1 MKKQIKIISLLLIML
16 FSLTGCSLFES
27 ITNNNVTNKV
37 VEVEDFTINDFEDAL
52 QIAIEKAEASVIS
65 VTHAEGS
72 MFGSSRAL
80 GSAVVVK
87 TQGKDL
93 SGVDSTDNV
102 AYYEYLA
109 VTNRHVV
116 VTSSNMITKNLLV
129 YLGNNNKLVQA
140 SVIDYSTKDD
150 LALISF
156 KSEIYIPAASFADT
170 TNLKRGS
177 FVVAIGTPYDIVFDG
192 SATFGIISYPLRY
205 VEEEVFVLGGTSY
218 ETCAVAYIQ
227 HDAAINSGNSG
238 GGLFNMEGKLL
249 GINTMK
255 IISSSSNVI
264 EGMGFSIPIHTVK
277 EVFKEYLK

>member
-1 MKKQIKIISLLLIML
+1 
-16 FSLTGCSLFES
+16 LFES

-52 QIAIEKAEASVIS
+52 EIAIEKAEASVIS
-65 VTHAEGS
+65 VVHSEGN
-72 MFGSSRAL
+72 MFGATKSI

-87 TQGKDL
+87 TQGKD
-93 SGVDSTDNV
+93 STGADSTDNIS
-102 AYYEYLA
+102 YYEYLA

-116 VTSSNMITKNLLV
+116 VTNRNLITKNLVV
-129 YLGNNNKLVQA
+129 YLGDGTTLISA
-140 SVIDYSTKDD
+140 SVVDYSTKDD
-150 LALISF
+150 LALVSF

-177 FVVAIGTPYDIVFDG
+177 FVVAIGTPYDIAFDG
-192 SATFGIISYPLRY
+192 SATFGIISHPLRY
-205 VEEEVFVLGGTSY
+205 VEEEVFVLGSTSY
-218 ETCAVAYIQ
+218 ETCEVAYIQ

-264 EGMGFSIPIHTVK
+264 EGMGFSVPIYVVE

>member
-1 MKKQIKIISLLLIML
+1 MKKQIKIVSLLLIML
-16 FSLTGCSLFES
+16 FSLTSCSIFES
-27 ITNNNVTNKV
+27 TTNNNVTNKV

-87 TQGKDL
+87 TQGKDS

-116 VTSSNMITKNLLV
+116 VTSSNRITKNLLV
-129 YLGNNNKLVQA
+129 YLGNDNKLISA
-140 SVIDYSTKDD
+140 SVLDYSTKDD

-205 VEEEVFVLGGTSY
+205 VEEEVFVFGGSSNQ
-218 ETCAVAYIQ
+218 TCEVAYIQ

-264 EGMGFSIPIHTVK
+264 EGMGFSIPIHVVK
-277 EVFKEYLK
+277 ELFKEYLK

>member
-1 MKKQIKIISLLLIML
+1 MKKQIKIVSLLLIML
-16 FSLTGCSLFES
+16 FSLTSCSIFES

-65 VTHAEGS
+65 VTHTEGN
-72 MFGSSRAL
+72 MFGSTKSL

-87 TQGKDL
+87 TQGKDS

-116 VTSSNMITKNLLV
+116 VTSSNRITKNLLV
-129 YLGNNNKLVQA
+129 YLGNDNKLISA
-140 SVIDYSTKDD
+140 SVLDYSTKDD

-205 VEEEVFVLGGTSY
+205 VEEEVFVLGGSSNQ
-218 ETCAVAYIQ
+218 TCEVAYIQ

-238 GGLFNMEGKLL
+238 GGLFM
-249 GINTMK
+249 
-255 IISSSSNVI
+255 
-264 EGMGFSIPIHTVK
+264 
-277 EVFKEYLK
+277 

>member
-1 MKKQIKIISLLLIML
+1 MKKQIKIVSLLLIML
-16 FSLTGCSLFES
+16 FSLTSCSIFES
-27 ITNNNVTNKV
+27 TTNNNVTNKV

-116 VTSSNMITKNLLV
+116 VTSSNRITKNLLV
-129 YLGNNNKLVQA
+129 YLGNDNKLISA
-140 SVIDYSTKDD
+140 SVLDYSTKDD

-205 VEEEVFVLGGTSY
+205 VEEEVFVLGGSSNQ
-218 ETCAVAYIQ
+218 TCEVAYIQ

-264 EGMGFSIPIHTVK
+264 EGMGFSIPIHVVK

>member
-1 MKKQIKIISLLLIML
+1 MKKQIKIVSLLLIML
-16 FSLTGCSLFES
+16 FSLTSCSIFES
-27 ITNNNVTNKV
+27 TTNNNVTNKV

-87 TQGKDL
+87 TQGKDS

-116 VTSSNMITKNLLV
+116 VTSSNRITKNLLV
-129 YLGNNNKLVQA
+129 YFGNDNKLISA
-140 SVIDYSTKDD
+140 SVLDYSTKDD

-205 VEEEVFVLGGTSY
+205 VEEEVFVLGGSSNQ
-218 ETCAVAYIQ
+218 TCEVAYIQ

-255 IISSSSNVI
+255 IISSSSNFI
-264 EGMGFSIPIHTVK
+264 EGMGFSIPIHVVK

>member
-1 MKKQIKIISLLLIML
+1 MKKQIKIVSLLLIML
-16 FSLTGCSLFES
+16 FSLTSCSIFES
-27 ITNNNVTNKV
+27 TTNNNVTNKV

-72 MFGSSRAL
+72 MLGSSRAL

-87 TQGKDL
+87 TQGKDS

-116 VTSSNMITKNLLV
+116 VTSSNRITKNLLV
-129 YLGNNNKLVQA
+129 YLGNDNKLISA
-140 SVIDYSTKDD
+140 SVLDYSTKDD

-205 VEEEVFVLGGTSY
+205 VEEEVFVLGGSSNQ
-218 ETCAVAYIQ
+218 TCEVAYIQ

-255 IISSSSNVI
+255 IISSSSNFI
-264 EGMGFSIPIHTVK
+264 EGMGFSIPIHVVK

>member
-1 MKKQIKIISLLLIML
+1 MKKQIKIVSLLLIML
-16 FSLTGCSLFES
+16 FSLTSCSIFES
-27 ITNNNVTNKV
+27 TTNNNVTNKV

-87 TQGKDL
+87 TQGKDS

-116 VTSSNMITKNLLV
+116 VTSSNRITKNLLV
-129 YLGNNNKLVQA
+129 YLGNDNKLISA
-140 SVIDYSTKDD
+140 SVLDYSTKDD

-205 VEEEVFVLGGTSY
+205 VEEEVFVLGGSSNQ
-218 ETCAVAYIQ
+218 TCEVAYIQ

-238 GGLFNMEGKLL
+238 GGLFNMECKLL
-249 GINTMK
+249 VINTMK
-255 IISSSSNVI
+255 IISSSSNFI
-264 EGMGFSIPIHTVK
+264 EGMGFSIPIHVVE

>member
-1 MKKQIKIISLLLIML
+1 MKKQIKIVSLLLIML
-16 FSLTGCSLFES
+16 FSLTSCSIFES
-27 ITNNNVTNKV
+27 TTNNNVTNKV

-87 TQGKDL
+87 TQGKDS

-116 VTSSNMITKNLLV
+116 VTSSNRITKNLLV
-129 YLGNNNKLVQA
+129 YLGNDNKLISA
-140 SVIDYSTKDD
+140 SVLDYSTKDD

-205 VEEEVFVLGGTSY
+205 VEEEVFVLGGSSNQ
-218 ETCAVAYIQ
+218 TCEVAYIQ

-255 IISSSSNVI
+255 IISSSSNFI
-264 EGMGFSIPIHTVK
+264 EGMGFSIPIHVVK

>member
-1 MKKQIKIISLLLIML
+1 MKKQIKIVSLLLIML
-16 FSLTGCSLFES
+16 FSLTSCSIFES
-27 ITNNNVTNKV
+27 TTNNNVTNKV

-116 VTSSNMITKNLLV
+116 VTSSNRITKNLLV
-129 YLGNNNKLVQA
+129 YLGNDNKLISA
-140 SVIDYSTKDD
+140 SVLDYSTKDD

-205 VEEEVFVLGGTSY
+205 VEEEVFVLGGSSNQ
-218 ETCAVAYIQ
+218 TCEVAYIQ

-264 EGMGFSIPIHTVK
+264 EGMGFSIPIHVVK
-277 EVFKEYLK
+277 ELFKEYLK

>member
-1 MKKQIKIISLLLIML
+1 MKKQIKIVSLLLIML
-16 FSLTGCSLFES
+16 FSLTSCSIFES
-27 ITNNNVTNKV
+27 TTNNNVTNKV

-87 TQGKDL
+87 TQGKDS

-116 VTSSNMITKNLLV
+116 VTSSNRITKNLLV
-129 YLGNNNKLVQA
+129 YLGNDNKLISA
-140 SVIDYSTKDD
+140 SVLDYSTKDD

-156 KSEIYIPAASFADT
+156 KSEIYIPAVLFADT

-205 VEEEVFVLGGTSY
+205 VEEEVFVLGGSSNQ
-218 ETCAVAYIQ
+218 TCEVAYIQ

-255 IISSSSNVI
+255 IISSSSNFI
-264 EGMGFSIPIHTVK
+264 EGMGFSIPIHVVK

>member
-1 MKKQIKIISLLLIML
+1 MKKQIKIVSLLLIML
-16 FSLTGCSLFES
+16 FSLTSCSIFES
-27 ITNNNVTNKV
+27 TTNNNVTNKV

-87 TQGKDL
+87 TQGKDS

-116 VTSSNMITKNLLV
+116 VTSSNRITKNLLV
-129 YLGNNNKLVQA
+129 YLGNNNKLISA
-140 SVIDYSTKDD
+140 SVLDYSTKDD

-205 VEEEVFVLGGTSY
+205 VEEEVFVLGGSSNQ
-218 ETCAVAYIQ
+218 TCEVAYIQ

-264 EGMGFSIPIHTVK
+264 EGMGFSVPIYVVE